1 MLHLTSYSRWL
12 RDSNLAF
19 PKFEITSATEVPGH
33 VGAVCIVHSDRTT
46 AVSLYSRSHV
56 RDMR

>member
-19 PKFEITSATEVPGH
+19 PKFEITSATATEVPGH
-33 VGAVCIVHSDRTT
+33 VGAVCIVHSDRT
-46 AVSLYSRSHV
+46 SYSSKLATSN
-56 RDMR
+56 DG